1 MTAKPFRLVLR
12 AVLRDHEG
20 KILLMRRSAR
30 SLSQPGSWELPG
42 GKPDAGED
50 IDTALR
56 REMKEETG
64 FDVELLDVIGHSQ
77 WETESARLA
86 YLIFSVRAAAG
97 RFQLSDEHD
106 ASAWV
111 EDSKVL
117 SYDISPQLK
126 TFFKDSLSRDL

>member
-12 AVLRDHEG
+12 ALLRDAEG

-30 SLSQPGSWELPG
+30 GLSQPGLWELPG
-42 GKPDAGED
+42 GKPDSGED

-64 FDVELLDVIGHSQ
+64 FDVELREVIGHAQ
-77 WETESARLA
+77 WETASARLA
-86 YLIFSVRAAAG
+86 YLIFSVRAAGG

-126 TFFKDSLSRDL
+126 TFFKDSLSRGL